1 MFKTRLLTTE
11 LLERWFLSRVN
22 KTNACWLWNGASV
35 EHGYGRLRLFG
46 KLVYAHRLSWELYRG
61 PIPTNMCV
69 LHRCDTRLCVN
80 PEHLF
85 LGTRIDNNHDRTTKG
100 RNGGCKLTKEQVLE
114 IRKSTLP
121 LVELSRM
128 YNISKGHISDI
139 RYGIARKDALN
150 V

>member
-1 MFKTRLLTTE
+1 ME
-11 LLERWFLSRVN
+11 IAPMNIADECIEWD
-22 KTNACWLWNGASV
+22 
-35 EHGYGRLRLFG
+35 GRLDREFYG
-46 KLVYAHRLSWELYRG
+46 EIRNRGRVKKAHRVVWEEENG
-61 PIPTNMCV
+61 PIPDGLSI
-69 LHRCDTRLCVN
+69 LHCCDN
-80 PEHLF
+80 PPCINIEHLF